1 MKLIIGVADDATSVD
16 AVAFGATLA
25 KTFSADVVVATVS
38 AVDAEYINDHRDPR
52 SGSGRDDESAR
63 IVDSMADHL
72 KAEYGLQAQAVVHH
86 HRSLGQG
93 LSEIAADMG
102 ADVVVVGSGPGGS
115 LGRFAMGST
124 TNQLLHR
131 STTPLALVPA
141 GYARHPVDSVRR
153 VMVAFAQ
160 GPEGQVALGKGVE
173 LARAGGLPLD
183 VMTLLVRHR
192 MFGSDLGADA
202 EGGVLS
208 AALDM
213 LRGYQDEA
221 LQQEDTEGL
230 QVSQDVLV
238 GDSMEEAMNREDWQ
252 PGDLLVVAS
261 AGGGVLK
268 RVFLGDTTFKILR
281 ASNVPTLILPRHTE
295 E

>member
-1 MKLIIGVADDATSVD
+1 MKLMIGVADDATSVD

-25 KTFSADVVVATVS
+25 NTFPCDVTVVTVS
-38 AVDAEYINDHRDPR
+38 AVDPEYINDHRDPR
-52 SGSGRDDESAR
+52 THSGRHDESAR
-63 IVDSMADHL
+63 VVDAMAGVM
-72 KAEYGLQAQAVVHH
+72 ASEYGIPAQAVVHH

-93 LSEIAADMG
+93 LSEIAAEMQ
-102 ADVVVVGSGPGGS
+102 ADIVVVGSGPGGS

-131 STTPLALVPA
+131 STTPLALVPS
-141 GYARHPVDSVRR
+141 GYARHAVPSVRR
-153 VMVAFAQ
+153 IMVAFAQ
-160 GPEGQVALGKGVE
+160 GEEGQVALARGAG
-173 LARAGGLPLD
+173 LARAADLPLD

-202 EGGVLS
+202 EGGVL
-208 AALDM
+208 AASLDM

-221 LQQEDTEGL
+221 LRLIDTTSL
-230 QVSQDVLV
+230 TVSQDVLAA
-238 GDSMEEAMNREDWQ
+238 DSLEEAMNREDWQ

-261 AGGGVLK
+261 AGGGVLR

-281 ASNVPTLILPRHTE
+281 ASHVPTLILPRHTE
-295 E
+295 G